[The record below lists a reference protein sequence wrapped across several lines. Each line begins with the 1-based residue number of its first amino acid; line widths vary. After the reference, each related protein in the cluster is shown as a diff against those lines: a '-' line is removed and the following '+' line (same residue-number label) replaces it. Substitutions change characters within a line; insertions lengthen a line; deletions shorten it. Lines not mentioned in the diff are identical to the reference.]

1 MIKRMKQE
9 LCSMVNHHGGVILLG
24 VTRFQR
30 SDCFTISSFFIT
42 EQQKEEIHI
51 KMRQIF
57 Q

>member
-1 MIKRMKQE
+1 MKQE